1 MATIINNDPIR
12 VLTTVDPLNGL
23 DMYRE
28 INYFIGNMKKNEI
41 IVSFN
46 QWHESP
52 TGRQR
57 MNEKEMTY
65 AVRDTEA
72 VAEVLDT
79 DGVTVLVP
87 ASPATTGFSDWAF
100 KPVIQ
105 AYVDANLTI
114 GEDIIIGT
122 IKTELANLPFDFVS
136 GSIV

>member
-72 VAEVLDT
+72 VAEV
-79 DGVTVLVP
+79 
-87 ASPATTGFSDWAF
+87 
-100 KPVIQ
+100 
-105 AYVDANLTI
+105 
-114 GEDIIIGT
+114 
-122 IKTELANLPFDFVS
+122 
-136 GSIV
+136 